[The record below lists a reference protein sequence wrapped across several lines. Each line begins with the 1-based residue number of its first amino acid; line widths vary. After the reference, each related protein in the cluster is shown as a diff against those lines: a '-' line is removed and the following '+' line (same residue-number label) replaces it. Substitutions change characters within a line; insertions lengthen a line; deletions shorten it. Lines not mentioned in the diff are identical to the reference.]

1 MGTGFTSFEIA
12 GAPASYPHSE
22 PPTPLP
28 VAPALAPAPAST
40 PSCPPWAELLGRAI
54 ESEILPRLLSTQRA
68 YPEGDER
75 SAPGTPDHRE
85 LAAFLDLVIADDMEQ
100 VRAVA
105 DRVIVQSGGREAL
118 LEGLLAP
125 AARLLGR
132 MWEQDL
138 CDFMTVTLGV
148 YRLDQIMKE
157 TALAG
162 QVAPLGAGF
171 DHRILLLPAP
181 GEQHSFGLGMVA
193 DAFREGGWCVRSG
206 PAVTRNQL
214 LRLVRDEW
222 FDVIGISI
230 TTERWLR
237 GLAACIRAAR
247 RASCNP
253 KVCIMLGGHAVVNH
267 AERNR
272 FLGADTTVFDA
283 RDALRQANVFVETA
297 VTGRLS
303 QTKTQLFDA
312 G

>member
-1 MGTGFTSFEIA
+1 MEPVLA
-12 GAPASYPHSE
+12 AAPA
-22 PPTPLP
+22 
-28 VAPALAPAPAST
+28 
-40 PSCPPWAELLGRAI
+40 WAELLGRAI

-68 YPEGDER
+68 MADDEAGR
-75 SAPGTPDHRE
+75 AGMPDHRE

-118 LEGLLAP
+118 LDGLLTP

-162 QVAPLGAGF
+162 QVVPLGAGF

-222 FDVIGISI
+222 FDVIGISV

-253 KVCIMLGGHAVVNH
+253 RVCIMLGGYAVVNH

-272 FLGADTTVFDA
+272 FLGADAIAYDA
-283 RDALRQANVFVETA
+283 RDALRQAEVFVETT

-303 QTKTQLFDA
+303 QSKTQLVDA